1 MNVTIRRGPGWAQSA
16 MAGSGG
22 PQGGPAGGRGGFTL
36 SEMLVTIVVGSVV
49 LLLGTQLLHTL
60 LRADRGLFRWGTV
73 ARQLSALESQF
84 RADVQRASAATWS
97 AVPPNTPG
105 EGTLALTLPAS
116 QRVEYQ
122 VERGRLIR
130 RLVQAE
136 RGPQQQVYWL
146 PAGGRWTL
154 AYDAGQQTA
163 EVRAWHLQ
171 REPTGGEPGASPRSE
186 FRIIAGLRGTA
197 ARGPE
202 GGGVE

>member
-1 MNVTIRRGPGWAQSA
+1 
-16 MAGSGG
+16 
-22 PQGGPAGGRGGFTL
+22 
-36 SEMLVTIVVGSVV
+36 MLVTIVVGSVV

-73 ARQLSALESQF
+73 ARQLTALESQF

-97 AVPPNTPG
+97 AAPPNTPG

-136 RGPQQQVYWL
+136 GGPQQQVYWL

-154 AYDAGQQTA
+154 AYDAGQQTV

-171 REPTGGEPGASPRSE
+171 RESTGGEPGQSPRSE
-186 FRIIAGLRGTA
+186 FRISAGLRGTA